1 MNYERLCHLNHS
13 FYRANITTVILQSS
27 IMLQCYINVKD
38 MQLAY
43 RIDAIL
49 NTGTNIQLL
58 GDGYKEGLY

>member
-1 MNYERLCHLNHS
+1 MSGGQKGQTRSHIIILQFLRN
-13 FYRANITTVILQSS
+13 VILQNV
-27 IMLQCYINVKD
+27 MLQCYINVKD